1 MKAAQLSG
9 ERWALAAQL
18 SERSVGLAKHESKIR
33 SMGKPKE
40 EVRQLLDTLPDDAS
54 YEDIQYHIYVRQ
66 AIQRGIEAADR
77 GELLEQEEIERRMA
91 KWLGE

>member
-1 MKAAQLSG
+1 
-9 ERWALAAQL
+9 
-18 SERSVGLAKHESKIR
+18 
-33 SMGKPKE
+33 MGKPKE
-40 EVRQLLDTLPDDAS
+40 EVRQLVDTLPDDAS

-77 GELLEQEEIERRMA
+77 GELVEQEEIERRMA